1 MAKATPEELAM
12 HQLAEKE
19 VDETTEKLLSQ
30 PEPEIPTALEP
41 ETPVEAPKRKR
52 GRPSN
57 AEKVIHE
64 TIAATADGAA
74 NKPGPKPAKKTG
86 GKTADPA
93 LLGKQLVGI
102 HALAAMFT
110 QLPELQLSEQEG
122 EQLGAA
128 IINVCDQYSL
138 SVDGKTG
145 AAIQLLAAAAMIYA
159 PRAFMIKRRLEEQ
172 RKVAEQTP
180 MQPNEAAF
188 YAAGGGVPG
197 N

>member
-12 HQLAEKE
+12 HQLAESD
-19 VDETTEKLLSQ
+19 VDKTAEELLNKS
-30 PEPEIPTALEP
+30 EPEIPPALEP
-41 ETPVEAPKRKR
+41 EVSGEQPKRKR

-64 TIAATADGAA
+64 AIAGGDTPAA
-74 NKPGPKPAKKTG
+74 NKPGPKPNKKAG
-86 GKTADPA
+86 GKAADPA

-110 QLPELQLSEQEG
+110 QIPELQLSEQEG

-159 PRAFMIKRRLEEQ
+159 PRAFHFKARIAQEQ
-172 RKVAEQTP
+172 AANAQAT
-180 MQPNEAAF
+180 EAKLNVGNQF
-188 YAAGGGVPG
+188 VPG